1 MTSKRPR
8 QLLVAALAGFALV
21 AAACGAGA
29 VKEADVETA
38 VAAQLAEETGQPEP
52 DIDCPNDL
60 DAEVGATM
68 ECDLTVEGDD
78 AVYPVTVEV
87 TSVEDGKANYSVEV
101 GEAPESGGDDATT
114 EEGPTEEEPAEGD
127 APADESDAP
136 AEEEGDLPAEE
147 VDPGA
152 EGAE

>member
-1 MTSKRPR
+1 MKSKPVPR
-8 QLLVAALAGFALV
+8 FVLIALAGVCLA

-29 VKEADVETA
+29 IDEAELETT
-38 VAAQLAEETGQPEP
+38 VAAQLGEEAGQPPP
-52 DIDCPNDL
+52 DIDCPGDL

-68 ECDLTVEGDD
+68 ECDLSVEGDS
-78 AVYPVTVEV
+78 AVYPVTVKV

-101 GEAPESGGDDATT
+101 GESPSSGGSEAT
-114 EEGPTEEEPAEGD
+114 TEEEPAEGD
-127 APADESDAP
+127 APADESEAP
-136 AEEEGDLPAEE
+136 VEEQGDPPAEE